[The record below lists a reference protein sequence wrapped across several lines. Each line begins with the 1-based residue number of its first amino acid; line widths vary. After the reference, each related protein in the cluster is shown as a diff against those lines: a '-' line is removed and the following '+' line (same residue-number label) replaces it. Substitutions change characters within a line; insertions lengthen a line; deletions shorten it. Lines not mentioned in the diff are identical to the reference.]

1 MGYPWD
7 SHRRRPFTT
16 AAVRRVSPRRRAASA
31 RAANGAAEPHAPA
44 APASRKDGT
53 RAARRLAAQLAAAT
67 IVVEGDP
74 QRGLARQLASGF
86 LLTLPCGQ
94 ALVTAA
100 HTLKG
105 GGSARSRARCLRG
118 VAGVPASPSDE
129 PARGGDANESA
140 TNGVHFVAE
149 PARFWR
155 HDPILDVVIVGVR
168 SPASPTRLRS
178 AALSFQQLAST
189 GCLCSARS
197 DGSALHVIHR
207 AGATVAI
214 SEQRSDC
221 AVESSLCTRR
231 DAPLL
236 LDYAAPLAA
245 GTSGAAGYDAFW
257 QLVAVH
263 VRGDATKARGRG
275 VSIDAVR
282 ELIESNG
289 APLSSRVRLSPR
301 SSTPVEPPETL
312 RGSQAAPEGGGE
324 DAPKVGGETDDGDE
338 PATELPAA
346 EEREPEE
353 ASESKAVDVQ
363 SAEAAPPTPSAG
375 ELRSAQSVL
384 SARVADA
391 VPLAPA
397 ARRCTARRLCDHR
410 HQHSTPAP
418 QSDGPSSRIGVQ
430 EVRARLRSDMGVSE
444 LTALA
449 QLMQQRLVW
458 AERACASALVTATA

>member
-16 AAVRRVSPRRRAASA
+16 AAVRRVSPYRRVVSERE
-31 RAANGAAEPHAPA
+31 ANGAAEPPAPA
-44 APASRKDGT
+44 APASREEGT
-53 RAARRLAAQLAAAT
+53 RTARRLAAQLAAAT

-129 PARGGDANESA
+129 PARAGDANENA
-140 TNGVHFVAE
+140 INGVHFVAE

-245 GTSGAAGYDAFW
+245 GTSGAAVYDAFW

-312 RGSQAAPEGGGE
+312 RGSQAAAEGGGE
-324 DAPKVGGETDDGDE
+324 DEPKLGGETDDGDE

-346 EEREPEE
+346 EERETEE
-353 ASESKAVDVQ
+353 ASERKAVDVQ

-375 ELRSAQSVL
+375 ESRPAQSVL

-410 HQHSTPAP
+410 HPHSTPAP
-418 QSDGPSSRIGVQ
+418 KSDGPSSRIGVQ
-430 EVRARLRSDMGVSE
+430 EVRARLRSDMGVG
-444 LTALA
+444 
-449 QLMQQRLVW
+449 
-458 AERACASALVTATA
+458 